1 MRTDVFIKDSCE
13 LNAAKCI
20 SESNII
26 SKQTNQHK
34 QQLCAMPSPEFVA
47 KTLSDLREE
56 DKLTVSEIKDQRDA
70 LSTLIKVGH
79 IVTGV
84 YMHTTPYICS

>member
-1 MRTDVFIKDSCE
+1 M
-13 LNAAKCI
+13 NAAKCI
-20 SESNII
+20 SESSSII
-26 SKQTNQHK
+26 SKQANQHK
-34 QQLCAMPSPEFVA
+34 QQLCAIPSPEFVA

-56 DKLTVSEIKDQRDA
+56 DKLTVSEIRDQKDA

>member
-1 MRTDVFIKDSCE
+1 MRTDVFIKDSCQ
-13 LNAAKCI
+13 LNATKCI
-20 SESNII
+20 SESSTI
-26 SKQTNQHK
+26 SKQANPNK
-34 QQLCAMPSPEFVA
+34 RQLCAMPSPEFVA

-79 IVTGV
+79 IATGV
-84 YMHTTPYICS
+84 YMHTTPYICF

>member
-20 SESNII
+20 SESSII
-26 SKQTNQHK
+26 SKHANQRK
-34 QQLCAMPSPEFVA
+34 QQLCGMPSPEFVA

-56 DKLTVSEIKDQRDA
+56 DKLTLSEIKDQRDA

-79 IVTGV
+79 IVTVV
-84 YMHTTPYICS
+84 YMHTTPYICF

>member
-26 SKQTNQHK
+26 SKQANQHK

-84 YMHTTPYICS
+84 HMHTTPYVCF

>member
-13 LNAAKCI
+13 LNAAKCT

-26 SKQTNQHK
+26 SKQANQHK

-56 DKLTVSEIKDQRDA
+56 DKLTINEIKDQRDA